1 VWCKV
6 VELHTASLAMG
17 VGVQAGKQCAR
28 PLGAESGVQ
37 ATPLVSIPEPSAELL
52 IGEPFLGF
60 CDCPAT
66 DSAQYQLV
74 PDLIL

>member
-1 VWCKV
+1 MWCKV

-17 VGVQAGKQCAR
+17 VGVQAGKQCAC
-28 PLGAESGVQ
+28 PFGAESGVQ

-52 IGEPFLGF
+52 IGEPFLG
-60 CDCPAT
+60 CRDCPAT
-66 DSAQYQLV
+66 DSAQYQLM